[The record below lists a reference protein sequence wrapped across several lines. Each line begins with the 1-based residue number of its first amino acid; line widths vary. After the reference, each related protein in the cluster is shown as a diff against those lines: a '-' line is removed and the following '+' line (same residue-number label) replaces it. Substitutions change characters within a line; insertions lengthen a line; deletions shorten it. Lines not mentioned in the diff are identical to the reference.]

1 MFEKTSLFFEHSGVM
16 FVSQLEKTQNET
28 MDRLTPI
35 EEKVMLKLWQFERA
49 TINDIISLYP
59 DPKPSFNAIQTI
71 VRILKQK
78 NYITHEEEGR
88 KFYFVP
94 ILKRDAYRDFLA
106 ARLLNNYFNGNS
118 EDLISFYLDK
128 NLEMVTLK
136 KCTQ

>member
-1 MFEKTSLFFEHSGVM
+1 
-16 FVSQLEKTQNET
+16 

-71 VRILKQK
+71 VRIMKQK

-88 KFYFVP
+88 KFYYVP
-94 ILKRDAYRDFLA
+94 ILKRDTYRDFLA
-106 ARLLNNYFNGNS
+106 ARLLNNYFNGDN
-118 EDLISFYLDK
+118 EDLISFYMDK
-128 NLEMVTLK
+128 NLEIVTPK
-136 KCTQ
+136 QCTQ